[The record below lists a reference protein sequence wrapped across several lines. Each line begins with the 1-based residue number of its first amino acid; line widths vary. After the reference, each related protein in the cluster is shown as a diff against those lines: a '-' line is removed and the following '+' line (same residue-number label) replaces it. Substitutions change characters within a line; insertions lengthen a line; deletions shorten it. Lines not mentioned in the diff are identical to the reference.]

1 MPHARAMIGHGGF
14 GTTMTGLANGV
25 PMVVVPLFAMDQF
38 FNARA
43 VERAGAGVVAELS
56 VLAEGLTRILRDDS
70 YRTAARRLAAEIA
83 DLPPVSGSADVLVR
97 AALDR

>member
-43 VERAGAGVVAELS
+43 SNGPARAWWPSRPSWPRG
-56 VLAEGLTRILRDDS
+56 
-70 YRTAARRLAAEIA
+70 
-83 DLPPVSGSADVLVR
+83 
-97 AALDR
+97 

>member
-1 MPHARAMIGHGGF
+1 
-14 GTTMTGLANGV
+14 
-25 PMVVVPLFAMDQF
+25 
-38 FNARA
+38 
-43 VERAGAGVVAELS
+43 VVAESS

-97 AALDR
+97 AALDG